1 MRSTIGPYFFGIR
14 QRALRSGAWPCILT
28 VGMEGTRL
36 DSLGG
41 VVLGRVMQFCKRINR
56 RNLGGVLLVA
66 VLVIT
71 AGFAAPRVAL
81 AQDSSAETNLFR
93 GDRPEISV
101 TVRDS
106 GGAEIDSPATVRI
119 YRSGVPADQGT
130 TRKGRVFFMLA
141 STGDYTVQV
150 SATGYES
157 SQKDIAI
164 PVALKTEVEFNLKRR
179 AEANETTGVPAGPVL
194 APKAKEA
201 FEKGLQALGAGKIK
215 DAQKYSSE
223 AMGLAPGHPDVLYL
237 QGVVDLNLRN
247 FADAQEVLEK
257 ATQIDPTHAR
267 AQAAL
272 GMALSDQGKYEEA
285 IPALEKSLELNA
297 ADPNWETQYALA
309 QADYRLEKYDDA
321 AKMSRS
327 ALAKSSGKAPE
338 IELLVAQSLVA
349 TGKYDEAAQ
358 ALRDYL
364 QNHGDRP
371 DAAKAKRW
379 LDRLV
384 ADGKVAK
391 N

>member
-1 MRSTIGPYFFGIR
+1 M
-14 QRALRSGAWPCILT
+14 
-28 VGMEGTRL
+28 
-36 DSLGG
+36 
-41 VVLGRVMQFCKRINR
+41 
-56 RNLGGVLLVA
+56 
-66 VLVIT
+66 
-71 AGFAAPRVAL
+71 
-81 AQDSSAETNLFR
+81 FR

-106 GGAEIDSPATVRI
+106 GGAEIAAPATVRV
-119 YRSGVPADQGT
+119 YRSGVPTDQGT
-130 TRKGRVFFMLA
+130 TSKGRVFFMLP
-141 STGDYTVQV
+141 STGDYSVQV

-164 PVALKTEVEFNLKRR
+164 PVALKAEVEFTLKRR

-201 FEKGLQALGAGKIK
+201 FDKGLQALGAGKIK
-215 DAQKYSSE
+215 DAQKYSGE
-223 AMGLAPGHPDVLYL
+223 AMSLAPGHPDVLYL

-247 FADAQEVLEK
+247 FADAQDVLEK

-285 IPALEKSLELNA
+285 VPALEKSLELNA
-297 ADPNWETQYALA
+297 GDPNWETQYALA
-309 QADYRLEKYDDA
+309 QAYYKLEKYPEA
-321 AKMSRS
+321 AKTAQS
-327 ALAKSSGKAPE
+327 ALTNSNGKAPE
-338 IELLVAQSLVA
+338 IELLLAQSLVA
-349 TGKYDEAAQ
+349 TGKFDEAAQ
-358 ALRDYL
+358 ALRDYIK
-364 QNHGDRP
+364 NHGDRP
-371 DAAKAKRW
+371 DVAKAKRW

>member
-1 MRSTIGPYFFGIR
+1 MQFSRSFDRRKF
-14 QRALRSGAWPCILT
+14 
-28 VGMEGTRL
+28 
-36 DSLGG
+36 GG
-41 VVLGRVMQFCKRINR
+41 VFVLSALVLCAE
-56 RNLGGVLLVA
+56 LAAGGA
-66 VLVIT
+66 T
-71 AGFAAPRVAL
+71 R
-81 AQDSSAETNLFR
+81 AQDSSAETNMFR

-106 GGAEIDSPATVRI
+106 GGAEIASPATVKI
-119 YRSGVPADQGT
+119 FRSGVPTDQGQ

-141 STGDYTVQV
+141 STGEYTVQV

-157 SQKDIAI
+157 SQKDITI
-164 PVALKTEVEFNLKRR
+164 PVALKTEVEFSLKRK
-179 AEANETTGVPAGPVL
+179 AESNETTGVPAGPVL

-201 FEKGLQALGAGKIK
+201 FEKGLQALTAGKIK
-215 DAQKYSSE
+215 DAQKYSGE
-223 AMGLAPGHPDVLYL
+223 AMNLAPGHPDVLYL

-247 FADAQEVLEK
+247 FADAQDVLEK
-257 ATQIDPTHAR
+257 ATQIDPMHAR

-297 ADPNWETQYALA
+297 GDPNWETQYSLA
-309 QADYRLEKYDDA
+309 QAYYKLEKYPEA
-321 AKMSRS
+321 AKTAQA
-327 ALAKSSGKAPE
+327 ALAKSNGKAPE

-349 TGKYDEAAQ
+349 TGKYDEAAA
-358 ALRDYL
+358 ALRDYVT
-364 QNHGDRP
+364 NHGDRP

>member
-1 MRSTIGPYFFGIR
+1 
-14 QRALRSGAWPCILT
+14 
-28 VGMEGTRL
+28 
-36 DSLGG
+36 
-41 VVLGRVMQFCKRINR
+41 MQFCKRINR

>member
-1 MRSTIGPYFFGIR
+1 
-14 QRALRSGAWPCILT
+14 
-28 VGMEGTRL
+28 
-36 DSLGG
+36 
-41 VVLGRVMQFCKRINR
+41 MQFCKRINR
-56 RNLGGVLLVA
+56 QKLGGVLV
-66 VLVIT
+66 VLALGVM
-71 AGFAAPRVAL
+71 AALATPGRAF

-106 GGAEIDSPATVRI
+106 GGAEIASPATVRI

-157 SQKDIAI
+157 SQKEIAI
-164 PVALKTEVEFNLKRR
+164 PVALKTEVEFNLKRT

-215 DAQKYSSE
+215 DAEKYSGE
-223 AMGLAPGHPDVLYL
+223 AMNLAPGHPDVLYL

-247 FADAQEVLEK
+247 FADAQDVLEK

-272 GMALSDQGKYEEA
+272 GMALSDQAKYEEA

-297 ADPNWETQYALA
+297 GDPNWETQYALA
-309 QADYRLEKYDDA
+309 QAYYKLEKYAEA
-321 AKMSRS
+321 AKVSQAALTKSNGRS
-327 ALAKSSGKAPE
+327 PE
-338 IELLVAQSLVA
+338 IELLLAQWLVA
-349 TGKYDEAAQ
+349 TGKYDEAAR
-358 ALRDYL
+358 ALRDYVT
-364 QNHGDRP
+364 NHGDRP

>member
-1 MRSTIGPYFFGIR
+1 
-14 QRALRSGAWPCILT
+14 
-28 VGMEGTRL
+28 
-36 DSLGG
+36 
-41 VVLGRVMQFCKRINR
+41 MQFCKRINR
-56 RNLGGVLLVA
+56 QNWGGVFA
-66 VLVIT
+66 AFVLVLM
-71 AGFAAPRVAL
+71 AGLATPGHAV
-81 AQDSSAETNLFR
+81 AQDSSAETNMFR

-106 GGAEIDSPATVRI
+106 GGAEISTPATVRV
-119 YRSGVPADQGT
+119 YRSGVPTDEGT
-130 TRKGRVFFMLA
+130 TRKGRVFFMLP
-141 STGDYTVQV
+141 TIGDYSVQV

-164 PVALKTEVEFNLKRR
+164 PVALKAEVEFNLKRK

-201 FEKGLQALGAGKIK
+201 LEKGLQALGAGKIK
-215 DAQKYSSE
+215 DAEKYSGE

-247 FADAQEVLEK
+247 FADAEDVLAK
-257 ATQIDPTHAR
+257 ATQIDPMHAR

-285 IPALEKSLELNA
+285 VPKLEKSLEINA
-297 ADPNWETQYALA
+297 GNPDWETQYALA
-309 QADYRLEKYDDA
+309 QAYYKLEKYPDA
-321 AKMSRS
+321 AKTAQA
-327 ALAKSSGKAPE
+327 ALAKSGGKSPD
-338 IELLVAQSLVA
+338 IELLMAQSLVA
-349 TGKYDEAAQ
+349 TGKYEEAAQ

-364 QNHGDRP
+364 KNHADRP

>member
-1 MRSTIGPYFFGIR
+1 
-14 QRALRSGAWPCILT
+14 
-28 VGMEGTRL
+28 MEL
-36 DSLGG
+36 F
-41 VVLGRVMQFCKRINR
+41 LGRVMQSLTGNIR
-56 RNLGGVLLVA
+56 RKFSGILVVSAIFVAACLLSA
-66 VLVIT
+66 V
-71 AGFAAPRVAL
+71 PAL
-81 AQDSSAETNLFR
+81 AQDSSAETNMFR

-106 GGAEIDSPATVRI
+106 GGAEIATPATVRI
-119 YRSGVPADQGT
+119 YRSGVPTDQGT
-130 TRKGRVFFMLA
+130 TRKGRVFFMLP
-141 STGDYTVQV
+141 STGEYSVQV

-164 PVALKTEVEFNLKRR
+164 PVALKAEVEFTLKRT
-179 AEANETTGVPAGPVL
+179 AESNEVAGVPAGPVL
-194 APKAKEA
+194 APKAKEV
-201 FEKGLQALGAGKIK
+201 FDKGLQALGEGKIK
-215 DAQKYSSE
+215 DAQKYSAE
-223 AMGLAPGHPDVLYL
+223 AMTLAPGHPDILYL

-247 FADAQEVLEK
+247 FADAQDVLEK

-267 AQAAL
+267 AQSAL

-297 ADPNWETQYALA
+297 GNPNWETQYALA
-309 QADYRLEKYDDA
+309 QAYYKVEKYSEA
-321 AKMSRS
+321 AKTAQA
-327 ALAKSSGKAPE
+327 ALSKSNGKAPE

-358 ALRDYL
+358 ALRDYVK
-364 QNHGDRP
+364 NHGDRP

-384 ADGKVAK
+384 ADGKVSK

>member
-1 MRSTIGPYFFGIR
+1 
-14 QRALRSGAWPCILT
+14 
-28 VGMEGTRL
+28 
-36 DSLGG
+36 
-41 VVLGRVMQFCKRINR
+41 MQFSELFNWRK
-56 RNLGGVLLVA
+56 LGGVLVVSAILA
-66 VLVIT
+66 
-71 AGFAAPRVAL
+71 AGFVCMPGIAA
-81 AQDSSAETNLFR
+81 AQDSSAETNMFR

-106 GGAEIDSPATVRI
+106 GGAEIATPATVKI
-119 YRSGVPADQGT
+119 YRSGVPTDQGT

-150 SATGYES
+150 SATGYENG
-157 SQKDIAI
+157 QRDIAI
-164 PVALKTEVEFNLKRR
+164 PVALKAEVEITLKRK
-179 AEANETTGVPAGPVL
+179 AEANETTGVPSGPVL

-201 FEKGLQALGAGKIK
+201 FEKGLQALTAGKIK
-215 DAQKYSSE
+215 DAQKYSGE
-223 AMGLAPGHPDVLYL
+223 AMNLAPGHPDVLYL

-247 FADAQEVLEK
+247 FADAQDVLEK

-272 GMALSDQGKYEEA
+272 GMSLSDQGKYEEA

-297 ADPNWETQYALA
+297 GDPNWETQYALA
-309 QADYRLEKYDDA
+309 QAYYKLEKYPEA
-321 AKMSRS
+321 AKKAQAAVSNS
-327 ALAKSSGKAPE
+327 NGKAPE
-338 IELLVAQSLVA
+338 IGLLAAQSLVA
-349 TGKYDEAAQ
+349 TGKYDEAAME
-358 ALRDYL
+358 LRDYL
-364 QNHGDRP
+364 KNHGDRP

>member
-1 MRSTIGPYFFGIR
+1 MQLCKRNIR
-14 QRALRSGAWPCILT
+14 Q
-28 VGMEGTRL
+28 
-36 DSLGG
+36 
-41 VVLGRVMQFCKRINR
+41 
-56 RNLGGVLLVA
+56 NLCGKLA
-66 VLVIT
+66 VWALVIV
-71 AGFAAPRVAL
+71 AGLATPRVAM
-81 AQDSSAETNLFR
+81 AQDSSAETNMFR

-106 GGAEIDSPATVRI
+106 GGAEISTPATVRV
-119 YRSGVPADQGT
+119 YRSGVPTDEGT
-130 TRKGRVFFMLA
+130 TRKGRVFFMLP
-141 STGDYTVQV
+141 TIGDYSVQV

-164 PVALKTEVEFNLKRR
+164 PVALKAEVEFNLKRK
-179 AEANETTGVPAGPVL
+179 AESNETSGVPAGPVL

-215 DAQKYSSE
+215 DAQKYSGE

-247 FADAQEVLEK
+247 FADAEDVLQK
-257 ATQIDPTHAR
+257 ATQIDPMHAR

-285 IPALEKSLELNA
+285 IPKLEKSLEINA
-297 ADPNWETQYALA
+297 GNPDWETQYTLA
-309 QADYRLEKYDDA
+309 QAYYKLEKFPEA
-321 AKMSRS
+321 AKTSQA
-327 ALAKSSGKAPE
+327 ALAKSNGKAPE
-338 IELLVAQSLVA
+338 IELLMAQSLVA

-358 ALRDYL
+358 ALRDYVK
-364 QNHGDRP
+364 NHGDRP

>member
-1 MRSTIGPYFFGIR
+1 MQF
-14 QRALRSGAWPCILT
+14 LRFMNRRKI
-28 VGMEGTRL
+28 
-36 DSLGG
+36 GG
-41 VVLGRVMQFCKRINR
+41 VMVVSAIAAAMAVVLPAA
-56 RNLGGVLLVA
+56 A
-66 VLVIT
+66 V
-71 AGFAAPRVAL
+71 
-81 AQDSSAETNLFR
+81 AQDSSAETNMFR

-106 GGAEIDSPATVRI
+106 GGAEIATPATVKI
-119 YRSGVPADQGT
+119 YRSGVPTDQGQ

-141 STGDYTVQV
+141 STGEYTVQV

-164 PVALKTEVEFNLKRR
+164 PVALKTEVEFSLKRK

-201 FEKGLQALGAGKIK
+201 FEKGLQALSAGNIK
-215 DAQKYSSE
+215 DAQKYSGE
-223 AMGLAPGHPDVLYL
+223 AMNLAPGHPDVLYL

-247 FADAQEVLEK
+247 FADAQDVLEK
-257 ATQIDPTHAR
+257 ATQVDPMHAR

-297 ADPNWETQYALA
+297 GNPNWETQYALA
-309 QADYRLEKYDDA
+309 QADYKLEKYPEA
-321 AKMSRS
+321 AKTAQS
-327 ALAKSSGKAPE
+327 ALSNSNGKAPE

-358 ALRDYL
+358 GLRDYL
-364 QNHGDRP
+364 KNHSDRP

>member
-1 MRSTIGPYFFGIR
+1 
-14 QRALRSGAWPCILT
+14 
-28 VGMEGTRL
+28 
-36 DSLGG
+36 
-41 VVLGRVMQFCKRINR
+41 MQFSKRFKR
-56 RNLGGVLLVA
+56 QQFGGVLAALVA
-66 VLVIT
+66 LCACVVT
-71 AGFAAPRVAL
+71 TPRMAL
-81 AQDSSAETNLFR
+81 AQDSSAETNMFR
-93 GDRPEISV
+93 GNRPEISV

-106 GGAEIDSPATVRI
+106 GGAEISTPATVRV
-119 YRSGVPADQGT
+119 YRSGVPTDEGT
-130 TRKGRVFFMLA
+130 TRKGRVFFMLP
-141 STGDYTVQV
+141 SIGDYSVQV

-164 PVALKTEVEFNLKRR
+164 PVALKAEVEFTLKRK
-179 AEANETTGVPAGPVL
+179 AESNETSGVPAGPVL

-215 DAQKYSSE
+215 DAQKYSGE
-223 AMGLAPGHPDVLYL
+223 AMSLAPGHPDVLYL

-247 FADAQEVLEK
+247 FADAQDVLEK
-257 ATQIDPTHAR
+257 ATQIDPMHAR

-272 GMALSDQGKYEEA
+272 GMALSDQGKYEDA

-297 ADPNWETQYALA
+297 GNPDWETQYALA
-309 QADYRLEKYDDA
+309 QAYYKLEKYPEA
-321 AKMSRS
+321 AKTAQA
-327 ALAKSSGKAPE
+327 ALAKSGGKAPE
-338 IELLVAQSLVA
+338 TELLVAQSLVA
-349 TGKYDEAAQ
+349 TGKYDEAAA

-364 QNHGDRP
+364 KNHGDRP

>member
-1 MRSTIGPYFFGIR
+1 MQFLSDLNRRKYRG
-14 QRALRSGAWPCILT
+14 ALVVS
-28 VGMEGTRL
+28 
-36 DSLGG
+36 SLFAAG
-41 VVLGRVMQFCKRINR
+41 VVC
-56 RNLGGVLLVA
+56 
-66 VLVIT
+66 
-71 AGFAAPRVAL
+71 APGIAL
-81 AQDSSAETNLFR
+81 AQDSSAETNMFR

-106 GGAEIDSPATVRI
+106 GGAEIASPATVRV
-119 YRSGVPADQGT
+119 YRSGVPTDEGT
-130 TRKGRVFFMLA
+130 TRKGRVFFMLP
-141 STGDYTVQV
+141 STGEYSVQV

-157 SQKDIAI
+157 GQRDISI
-164 PVALKTEVEFNLKRR
+164 PVALKAEVEITLKRK
-179 AEANETTGVPAGPVL
+179 AEANETVGVPAGPVL

-201 FEKGLQALGAGKIK
+201 FDKGLQALGAGKIK
-215 DAQKYSSE
+215 DAQKYSAE
-223 AMGLAPGHPDVLYL
+223 AMTLAPGHPDVLYL

-247 FADAQEVLEK
+247 FADAQDVLEK

-285 IPALEKSLELNA
+285 IPSLEKSLELDVGN
-297 ADPNWETQYALA
+297 PNWETQYALA
-309 QADYRLEKYDDA
+309 QANYKLEKYPEA
-321 AKMSRS
+321 AKTAQA
-327 ALAKSSGKAPE
+327 ALSSSNGKAPE

-349 TGKYDEAAQ
+349 TGKYDEAAL
-358 ALRDYL
+358 ALRDYVK
-364 QNHGDRP
+364 NHGDRP

>member
-1 MRSTIGPYFFGIR
+1 
-14 QRALRSGAWPCILT
+14 
-28 VGMEGTRL
+28 MEFHSDL
-36 DSLGG
+36 
-41 VVLGRVMQFCKRINR
+41 NR
-56 RNLGGVLLVA
+56 RKFGGVLVVAALLVA
-66 VLVIT
+66 GGL
-71 AGFAAPRVAL
+71 ALPASAL
-81 AQDSSAETNLFR
+81 AQDSSAETNMFR

-106 GGAEIDSPATVRI
+106 GGAEIAAPATVRI
-119 YRSGVPADQGT
+119 YRSGVPTDSGT
-130 TRKGRVFFMLA
+130 TRKGRVFFMLP
-141 STGDYTVQV
+141 STGEYSVQV

-157 SQKDIAI
+157 GQRDISI
-164 PVALKTEVEFNLKRR
+164 PVALKAEVEFTLKRT
-179 AEANETTGVPAGPVL
+179 AEHNETTGVPAGPVL

-215 DAQKYSSE
+215 DAQKYSGE
-223 AMGLAPGHPDVLYL
+223 AMDLAPGHPDVLYL

-247 FADAQEVLEK
+247 FADAQDVLEK

-285 IPALEKSLELNA
+285 IPSLEKSLELNNGN
-297 ADPNWETQYALA
+297 PNWETQYALA
-309 QADYRLEKYDDA
+309 QAYYKLEKYPEA
-321 AKMSRS
+321 AKTAQA
-327 ALAKSSGKAPE
+327 ALSSSNGKAPE
-338 IELLVAQSLVA
+338 IELLVAQSQVA
-349 TGKYDEAAQ
+349 TGKYDEAAA
-358 ALRDYL
+358 ALRDYEK
-364 QNHGDRP
+364 NHGDRP

>member
-1 MRSTIGPYFFGIR
+1 
-14 QRALRSGAWPCILT
+14 
-28 VGMEGTRL
+28 
-36 DSLGG
+36 
-41 VVLGRVMQFCKRINR
+41 MQFCKGINR
-56 RNLGGVLLVA
+56 QNRGGMLVVLALVFMA
-66 VLVIT
+66 SL
-71 AGFAAPRVAL
+71 AAPRLTL
-81 AQDSSAETNLFR
+81 AQDSSAETNMFR

-106 GGAEIDSPATVRI
+106 GGAEIASPATVRV
-119 YRSGVPADQGT
+119 YRSGVPTDTGT
-130 TRKGRVFFMLA
+130 TRKGRVFFMLP
-141 STGDYTVQV
+141 STGDYSVQV

-164 PVALKTEVEFNLKRR
+164 PVALKAEVEFNLKRK
-179 AEANETTGVPAGPVL
+179 AESNETSGVPAGPVL

-215 DAQKYSSE
+215 DAQKYSGE

-247 FADAQEVLEK
+247 FADAEDVLQK

-272 GMALSDQGKYEEA
+272 GMALSDQAKYEEA
-285 IPALEKSLELNA
+285 IPALEKSLELDAGN
-297 ADPNWETQYALA
+297 PNWETQYTLA
-309 QADYRLEKYDDA
+309 QAYYKLEKYPEA
-321 AKMSRS
+321 AKTSRA
-327 ALAKSSGKAPE
+327 ALATSNGKAPD
-338 IELLVAQSLVA
+338 IELLLAQSLVA

-358 ALRDYL
+358 ALRDYVK
-364 QNHGDRP
+364 NHGDRP

>member
-1 MRSTIGPYFFGIR
+1 
-14 QRALRSGAWPCILT
+14 
-28 VGMEGTRL
+28 
-36 DSLGG
+36 
-41 VVLGRVMQFCKRINR
+41 MQFCEFFKRRTIV
-56 RNLGGVLLVA
+56 GACIVSALV
-66 VLVIT
+66 T
-71 AGFAAPRVAL
+71 AMTLALPASGL
-81 AQDSSAETNLFR
+81 AQDSSAETNMFR

-106 GGAEIDSPATVRI
+106 GGAEISTPATVRI
-119 YRSGVPADQGT
+119 YRSGVPTDEGT

-141 STGDYTVQV
+141 STGDYSVQV
-150 SATGYES
+150 SATGYENG
-157 SQKDIAI
+157 QRDITI
-164 PVALKTEVEFNLKRR
+164 PVALKAEVEITLKRK
-179 AEANETTGVPAGPVL
+179 AESNETTGVPSGPVL

-201 FEKGLQALGAGKIK
+201 FDKGLQALGAGKVK
-215 DAQKYSSE
+215 DAEKYSGE
-223 AMGLAPGHPDVLYL
+223 AMSLAPGHPDVLYL
-237 QGVVDLNLRN
+237 RGVVDLNLRN
-247 FADAQEVLEK
+247 FADAQDVLEK

-285 IPALEKSLELNA
+285 IPALEKSIELNA
-297 ADPNWETQYALA
+297 GNPNWETQYALA
-309 QADYRLEKYDDA
+309 QADFKLEKYPEA
-321 AKMSRS
+321 AKTAQA
-327 ALAKSSGKAPE
+327 ALSNSNGKAPE

-358 ALRDYL
+358 GLRDYVK
-364 QNHGDRP
+364 NHGDRP

>member
-1 MRSTIGPYFFGIR
+1 MQTRKFFNRRKLGGPLVVS
-14 QRALRSGAWPCILT
+14 ALLT
-28 VGMEGTRL
+28 VG
-36 DSLGG
+36 
-41 VVLGRVMQFCKRINR
+41 VVCAPGI
-56 RNLGGVLLVA
+56 
-66 VLVIT
+66 
-71 AGFAAPRVAL
+71 AA
-81 AQDSSAETNLFR
+81 AQDSSAETNMFR

-101 TVRDS
+101 TVRDN
-106 GGAEIDSPATVRI
+106 GGAEIASPATVRV
-119 YRSGVPADQGT
+119 YRSGVPTEEGT
-130 TRKGRVFFMLA
+130 TRKGRVFFMLP
-141 STGDYTVQV
+141 STGEYSVQV

-157 SQKDIAI
+157 GQRDVSI
-164 PVALKTEVEFNLKRR
+164 PVALKAEVEITLKRK

-201 FEKGLQALGAGKIK
+201 FDKGLQALGAGKIK
-215 DAQKYSSE
+215 DAQKYSGE

-247 FADAQEVLEK
+247 FADAQDVLEK

-285 IPALEKSLELNA
+285 VPALEKSLELNA
-297 ADPNWETQYALA
+297 GDPNWETQYSLA
-309 QADYRLEKYDDA
+309 QAYYKLEKYPEA
-321 AKMSRS
+321 AKTAQA
-327 ALAKSSGKAPE
+327 ALTKSNGKAPE
-338 IELLVAQSLVA
+338 IELLVAQSQVA

-364 QNHGDRP
+364 KNHGDRP